1 MIYVYSLE
9 NSVDFFVE
17 GKNLYQ
23 LSKLMHVQFEYTYGR
38 GSQVDLLKSLVI
50 FL

>member
-23 LSKLMHVQFEYTYGR
+23 LSKLMHVQFEYTYGQPS
-38 GSQVDLLKSLVI
+38 GLTEISSNFPI
-50 FL
+50 